1 MTSQAKV
8 LEKRLLE
15 AGSNLLKLGAIIG
28 EFGIDH
34 SNVEIDTPKQARQL
48 IIKHIECIKGQQ
60 THHTENLVSVHFI
73 FNSFHLY

>member
-8 LEKRLLE
+8 LEERLLE

-48 IIKHIECIKGQQ
+48 IIRQIECIKGQQ
-60 THHTENLVSVHFI
+60 THHTENLVSAYFS
-73 FNSFHLY
+73 FN